1 MRGRGDDK
9 DLGMSTSITRRDF
22 LSGVLVTG
30 ATLAAGPVGAQPTDY
45 YPPALTGLRG
55 SHTGSFEAAHA
66 LAREHKQFAT
76 DAPVID
82 GEYDLVVVGAGIS
95 GLAAAF
101 FFREKNPR
109 ARILLLDNHDD
120 FGGHAKRNEF
130 EAPGR
135 KLIGYGGS
143 QSIDGP
149 AHYSTVAKELLLTL
163 GIDTQRFYTAFDQQL
178 YSGLGLSRG
187 IHFSAGPFTR
197 NAVVKDQLTDGS
209 PSAAALAQI
218 PMTPQGLA
226 DLARLYSETDFL
238 PGRSTEQRLDTLR
251 RMSYLDYLR
260 KTVGVGDETATLLK
274 NIPNPFWGLN
284 YDALSALEGYRLGQ
298 PGFTGL
304 PFDAVDDPYPD
315 DEPYIFHFPDG
326 NAGIA
331 RSLVRKLI
339 PAVAPGNTMEDIVTA
354 RFDYARLD
362 ETASPV
368 RIRLNSTALR
378 VQPGDAGV
386 VVTYARGGVLER
398 VRARQCVLACYN
410 AMIPYLLPELPE
422 AQRGA
427 LAEAVR
433 TPLVYTNV
441 VLRNWRPFVSA
452 GIHQFYSPTG
462 YYAFGMLD
470 FPVSLGSYRFPS
482 SPDDPIV
489 VHMSRAPVPG
499 DGSRDVDQ
507 FRAGRYELLGTSF
520 EQLELE
526 TRRQLADMLGNHGF
540 DPARDIVGLTI
551 NRWPH
556 GYAREYNEL
565 FDPSPAV
572 VTPSWIRARAPFGT
586 ISIACSDAQGKAY
599 ANAAIDAGYRAV
611 NDLGQAAQRE

>member
-1 MRGRGDDK
+1 MRDRGDDK

-22 LSGVLVTG
+22 LNGVLVTG
-30 ATLAAGPVGAQPTDY
+30 AAIAASPIAGAPAEY

-55 SHTGSFEAAHA
+55 SHNGSFEAAHA

-76 DAPVID
+76 DAPITD
-82 GEYDLVVVGAGIS
+82 AEYDLVVVGAGIS
-95 GLAAAF
+95 GLASAF
-101 FFREKNPR
+101 YFREKNPR

-130 EAPGR
+130 DAPSR

-149 AHYSTVAKELLLTL
+149 AHYSVVAKQMLTTL
-163 GIDTQRFYTAFDQQL
+163 GIDTQRFYKAYDRKL
-178 YSGLGLSRG
+178 YPGLGLSRG
-187 IHFSAGPFTR
+187 IHCSAGPFTR
-197 NAVVKDQLTDGS
+197 NTIVTGFSVDEK
-209 PSAAALAQI
+209 PSEEALGRM
-218 PMTPQGLA
+218 PMTPQGLS
-226 DLARLYSETDFL
+226 DLRRLYSQTNFQPEL
-238 PGRSTEQRLDTLR
+238 STEQRLSMLR
-251 RMSYLDYLR
+251 RTSYLDYLR
-260 KTVGVGDETATLLK
+260 KTIGVGDETATLIK

-304 PFDAVDDPYPD
+304 PFDAVDDHYPD

-326 NAGIA
+326 NAAIA
-331 RSLVRKLI
+331 RLLVRQLI
-339 PAVAPGNTMEDIVTA
+339 PAVAPGHTMDDIVTA
-354 RFDYARLD
+354 RFDYSRLD
-362 ETASPV
+362 EATSPI

-386 VVTYARGGVLER
+386 VVTYARGGALER
-398 VRARQCVLACYN
+398 VRGRQCVLACYN

-422 AQRGA
+422 AQRSA

-441 VLRNWRPFVSA
+441 VLRNWRAFVKA
-452 GIHQFYSPTG
+452 GIDQFYAPTG
-462 YYAFGMLD
+462 YYASGMLD
-470 FPVSLGSYRFPS
+470 FPVSLGAYKFPK
-482 SPDDPIV
+482 SPDEPIV
-489 VHMSRAPVPG
+489 VHMSRVPVPG

-520 EQLELE
+520 ETLELE
-526 TRRQLADMLGNHGF
+526 TRRQLAEMLGPHGF

-565 FDPSPAV
+565 FDRSPNDVMPA
-572 VTPSWIRARAPFGT
+572 WIRARAPFGT
-586 ISIACSDAQGKAY
+586 ISIANSDAQGKAY
-599 ANAAIDAGYRAV
+599 VYAAIDAAYRAV
-611 NDLGQAAQRE
+611 NDLG

>member
-1 MRGRGDDK
+1 MHGRGDDA

-30 ATLAAGPVGAQPTDY
+30 AALAAGPVGAETADY

-55 SHTGSFEAAHA
+55 SHPGSFEAAHA
-66 LAREHKQFAT
+66 LARERTQFAT
-76 DAPVID
+76 DAAPID

-130 EAPGR
+130 DAPGR
-135 KLIGYGGS
+135 TLIGYGGS

-149 AHYSTVAKELLLTL
+149 AHYSRVAKDLLVTL
-163 GIDTQRFYTAFDQQL
+163 GIDTQRFYTAFDQKL

-187 IHFSAGPFTR
+187 IHFAAGPFTR
-197 NAVVKDQLTDGS
+197 NTIVKDSFIDGGL
-209 PSAAALAQI
+209 SAAALAEI
-218 PMTPQGLA
+218 PMTSQGLA
-226 DLARLYSETDFL
+226 DLARLYSETDFQ
-238 PGRSTEQRLDTLR
+238 PGLSTEQRLEMLR
-251 RMSYLDYLR
+251 RTSYLDYLR

-274 NIPNPFWGLN
+274 NLPNPFWGLN

-298 PGFTGL
+298 PGFAGL
-304 PFDAVDDPYPD
+304 PFDAVDDHYPE

-331 RSLVRKLI
+331 RSLVRRLI
-339 PAVAPGNTMEDIVTA
+339 PAVAPGHTMEDIVTA

-362 ETASPV
+362 ESTSPV

-378 VQPGDAGV
+378 VQPSDTGV
-386 VVTYARGGVLER
+386 VVTYARGGALAR
-398 VRARQCVLACYN
+398 IRGRQCVLACFN
-410 AMIPYLLPELPE
+410 AMIPHLLPELPE
-422 AQRGA
+422 AQRSA

-441 VLRNWRPFVSA
+441 VLRNWHSFVAA
-452 GIHQFYSPTG
+452 GIHQFYCPTG

-470 FPVSLGSYRFPS
+470 FPVSLGSYKFPS
-482 SPDDPIV
+482 SPNDPIV

-499 DGSRDVDQ
+499 DGSRDIDQ
-507 FRAGRYELLGTSF
+507 FRAGRYELLGASF

-526 TRRQLADMLGNHGF
+526 TRRQLTNMLGGHGF

-586 ISIACSDAQGKAY
+586 ISIANSDAQGKAY
-599 ANAAIDAGYRAV
+599 VYAAIDAGYRAV
-611 NDLGQAAQRE
+611 NDLG

>member
-1 MRGRGDDK
+1 MRGNGDDK
-9 DLGMSTSITRRDF
+9 SLGMSASITRRDF
-22 LSGVLVTG
+22 LNGVLVSG
-30 ATLAAGPVGAQPTDY
+30 AFLASPVGAATAEY
-45 YPPALTGLRG
+45 YPPALSGLRG
-55 SHTGSFEAAHA
+55 SHVGSFEAAHA
-66 LAREHKQFAT
+66 LAREHKHFSTQA
-76 DAPVID
+76 AVID
-82 GEYDLVVVGAGIS
+82 GEYDLVVVGGGIS
-95 GLAAAF
+95 GLSAAF

-109 ARILLLDNHDD
+109 ARILVLENHDD

-130 EAPGR
+130 DIAGR

-149 AHYSTVAKELLLTL
+149 AHYSQVAKDLLVKLD
-163 GIDTQRFYTAFDQQL
+163 IDTQRFYTAFDQTL
-178 YSGLGLSRG
+178 YSGLGLSPG
-187 IHFSAGPFTR
+187 THFASGPFTR
-197 NAVVKDQLTDGS
+197 DAILPIQLSDGK
-209 PSAAALAQI
+209 PSATVLAQT
-218 PMTPQGLA
+218 PMTPKGLA
-226 DLARLYSETDFL
+226 DLERLYSETDFL
-238 PGRSTEQRLDTLR
+238 PGQTTEQRLEFLR
-251 RMSYLDYLR
+251 RTSYLNYIR
-260 KTVGVGDETATLLK
+260 NTIGVGDETATLLK
-274 NIPNPFWGLN
+274 NIPNGFWGLN

-339 PAVAPGNTMEDIVTA
+339 PAVAPGHTMEDIVTA
-354 RFDYARLD
+354 HFDYARLD
-362 ETASPV
+362 EANSPV

-378 VQPGDAGV
+378 VQPSDAGV
-386 VVTYARGGVLER
+386 VVTYARGGALER
-398 VRARQCVLACYN
+398 IRARQCVLACYN
-410 AMIPYLLPELPE
+410 VMIPYLLPELPQ
-422 AQRGA
+422 AQREA
-427 LAEAVR
+427 LAEAVK

-441 VLRNWRPFVSA
+441 VLRNWHAFASA

-462 YYAFGMLD
+462 YYASGMLD
-470 FPVSLGSYRFPS
+470 FPVSLGAYHFSQ

-507 FRAGRYELLGTSF
+507 FRAGRYELLGATF
-520 EQLELE
+520 EQLERE
-526 TRRQLADMLGNHGF
+526 TRQQLTDMLAHHGF

-565 FDPSPAV
+565 FDPSPSV
-572 VTPSWIRARAPFGT
+572 VTPPWIRARAPYGRVA
-586 ISIACSDAQGKAY
+586 IANSDAEGKAY
-599 ANAAIDAGYRAV
+599 ANGAIDAAYRAV
-611 NDLGQAAQRE
+611 NDLS

>member
-9 DLGMSTSITRRDF
+9 DLGMSASITRRDF
-22 LSGVLVTG
+22 LNGVLVTG
-30 ATLAAGPVGAQPTDY
+30 ATLAAGQINAESADY

-76 DAPVID
+76 DAPITD
-82 GEYDLVVVGAGIS
+82 DEYDLVVVGAGIS

-101 FFREKNPR
+101 YFGEKNPR

-149 AHYSTVAKELLLTL
+149 AHYSAVAKAMLVTL
-163 GIDTQRFYTAFDQQL
+163 GIDTQRFYEAFDQKL
-178 YSGLGLSRG
+178 YPGLGLSRG

-197 NAVVKDQLTDGS
+197 NTIVNNVTADGNL
-209 PSAAALAQI
+209 PEEAFAKI

-226 DLARLYSETDFL
+226 DLKRLYSQTNFQPEL
-238 PGRSTEQRLDTLR
+238 STGQRLEMLR
-251 RMSYLDYLR
+251 RTSYLDYLH

-304 PFDAVDDPYPD
+304 PFDAVDDHYPD

-326 NAGIA
+326 NAGVA

-339 PAVAPGNTMEDIVTA
+339 PGVAPGHTMEDIVTA
-354 RFDYARLD
+354 RFDYTRLD
-362 ETASPV
+362 ETASPI

-386 VVTYARGGVLER
+386 VVTYARGGRLER
-398 VRARQCVLACYN
+398 VRGRQCVLACFN

-422 AQRGA
+422 AQRAA

-441 VLRNWRPFVSA
+441 VLRNWHSFVDA
-452 GIHQFYSPTG
+452 GIHEFYSPTG
-462 YYAFGMLD
+462 FYAFGMLD
-470 FPVSLGSYRFPS
+470 FPVSLGTYKFPR
-482 SPDDPIV
+482 SPNDPIV
-489 VHMSRAPVPG
+489 VHMSSAPVPG

-507 FRAGRYELLGTSF
+507 FRAGRYKLLGMTF
-520 EQLELE
+520 EQLEFE

-565 FDPSPAV
+565 FDPSPQLA
-572 VTPSWIRARAPFGT
+572 TPPWIRARAPFGNVA
-586 ISIACSDAQGKAY
+586 IANSDAQGKAY
-599 ANAAIDAGYRAV
+599 VYAAIDAAYRAV
-611 NDLGQAAQRE
+611 NDLV

>member
-1 MRGRGDDK
+1 MRGHSEDK
-9 DLGMSTSITRRDF
+9 DLGVTTSVTRRDF

-30 ATLAAGPVGAQPTDY
+30 ATLAAGPVGGSDADD
-45 YPPALTGLRG
+45 YPPGLTGLRG

-66 LAREHKQFAT
+66 LARDHKQFTT
-76 DAPVID
+76 DAAVID
-82 GEYDLVVVGAGIS
+82 PDYDLVVVGAGIS

-101 FFREKNPR
+101 FYRERNPR

-130 EAPGR
+130 DALGR
-135 KLIGYGGS
+135 HLIGYGGS

-149 AHYSTVAKELLLTL
+149 AHYSAVAKQLLVSL
-163 GIDTQRFYTAFDQQL
+163 GIDTSRFYEAFDRTL
-178 YSGLGLSRG
+178 YQKLGLAQG
-187 IHFSAGPFTR
+187 IHFAAGPFTR
-197 NAVVKDQLTDGS
+197 NTIATTQLTDARPS
-209 PSAAALAQI
+209 PDALASL
-218 PMTPQGLA
+218 PLTPQGHA
-226 DLARLYSETDFL
+226 DLVRLYSDTDFL
-238 PGRSTEQRLDTLR
+238 PGRSTPQRLEL
-251 RMSYLDYLR
+251 LR
-260 KTVGVGDETATLLK
+260 KTSYVDFLRNTVGVGDETVTLLK
-274 NIPNPFWGLN
+274 NTSNAFWGLN

-326 NAGIA
+326 NASIA
-331 RSLVRKLI
+331 RSLVRNLI
-339 PAVAPGNTMEDIVTA
+339 PAVAPGHTMDDIITA

-362 ETASPV
+362 ESASSV
-368 RIRLNSTALR
+368 RVRLNSTALR
-378 VQPGDAGV
+378 VKPGGDGI
-386 VVTYARGGVLER
+386 VVTYARAGALER
-398 VRARQCVLACYN
+398 VRGRHCVLACYN
-410 AMIPYLLPELPE
+410 AMIPYLLPELAE
-422 AQRGA
+422 EQRSA

-441 VLRNWRPFVSA
+441 VLRNWRAFVAA
-452 GIHQFYSPTG
+452 GIDRFYCPSG
-462 YYAFGMLD
+462 YYPFGMLD
-470 FPVSLGSYRFPS
+470 FPVSLGAYHFSR
-482 SPDDPIV
+482 SPDEPIV

-520 EQLELE
+520 EELE
-526 TRRQLADMLGNHGF
+526 RQTRSQLADMLGNYGF

-565 FDPSPAV
+565 FDRSPAV
-572 VTPSWIRARAPFGT
+572 TPPFWIRARRPFGA
-586 ISIACSDAQGKAY
+586 IAIACSDAQGKAY
-599 ANAAIDAGYRAV
+599 VYAAIDAGYRAV
-611 NDLGQAAQRE
+611 NDLG

>member
-1 MRGRGDDK
+1 MRGRGDEK
-9 DLGMSTSITRRDF
+9 DLGMSASITRRDF
-22 LSGVLVTG
+22 LNGALITGAVIAGSPVTG
-30 ATLAAGPVGAQPTDY
+30 AAAEY

-55 SHTGSFEAAHA
+55 SHNGSFEAAHA

-95 GLAAAF
+95 GLASAF
-101 FFREKNPR
+101 YFREKNPR

-130 EAPGR
+130 DAPSR

-149 AHYSTVAKELLLTL
+149 AHYSVVAKQMLAAL
-163 GIDTQRFYTAFDQQL
+163 GVDTQRFYKAFDRKL
-178 YSGLGLSRG
+178 YKRLGLSRG
-187 IHFSAGPFTR
+187 IHCSAGPFTR
-197 NAVVKDQLTDGS
+197 NTIVTGFSVDDNPTEDAIDR
-209 PSAAALAQI
+209 I

-226 DLARLYSETDFL
+226 DLRRLYSETNFQPEL
-238 PGRSTEQRLDTLR
+238 STEQRLTMLR
-251 RMSYLDYLR
+251 RTSYLDYLR
-260 KTVGVGDETATLLK
+260 ETVGVGDETATLIK

-304 PFDAVDDPYPD
+304 PFDAVDDHYPD

-326 NAGIA
+326 NASIARLLVRQLIPGIA
-331 RSLVRKLI
+331 S
-339 PAVAPGNTMEDIVTA
+339 GHTMDDIVTA

-362 ETASPV
+362 EGASPI

-378 VQPGDAGV
+378 VQPSEAGAV
-386 VVTYARGGVLER
+386 ITYARGGALER
-398 VRARQCVLACYN
+398 VRGRQCVLACYN

-422 AQRGA
+422 AQRTA

-441 VLRNWRPFVSA
+441 VLRNWRAFAKA
-452 GIHQFYSPTG
+452 GIDQFYAPTG
-462 YYAFGMLD
+462 YYAYGMLD
-470 FPVSLGSYRFPS
+470 FPVSLGAYKFPK
-482 SPDDPIV
+482 SPDEPIV
-489 VHMSRAPVPG
+489 VHMSRVPVPG

-520 EQLELE
+520 ETLELE
-526 TRRQLADMLGNHGF
+526 TRRQLADMLGAHGF
-540 DPARDIVGLTI
+540 DPARDIVALTV

-565 FDPSPAV
+565 FDQSPNDVMPA
-572 VTPSWIRARAPFGT
+572 WIRARAPFGT
-586 ISIACSDAQGKAY
+586 ISIANSDAQGKAY
-599 ANAAIDAGYRAV
+599 VYAAIDAAYRAV
-611 NDLGQAAQRE
+611 NDLG